1 MPCLDDIVKHYANP
15 RTTSISMISNAAG
28 VPVGDPALS
37 RVFKIPYNDT
47 LNLDNN
53 NGTRMPYYPRTLT
66 HW

>member
-1 MPCLDDIVKHYANP
+1 MQLGFQWAILFCQGFSKSH
-15 RTTSISMISNAAG
+15 
-28 VPVGDPALS
+28 
-37 RVFKIPYNDT
+37 T